1 MPLLL
6 TTMNDVQIKGTQQL
20 KKVNYTT
27 NFLDKKFEKVEADK
41 RKKEGEIAV
50 LKSTLNVLT
59 VNLD

>member
-27 NFLDKKFEKVEADK
+27 NFLDKKFEKGEADK

-50 LKSTLNVLT
+50 LKSALNVLT

>member
-1 MPLLL
+1 
-6 TTMNDVQIKGTQQL
+6 MNDVQIKGTQQL